1 MTNLDMAEAVRL
13 LAADRGIPVD
23 TLLQVLADAL
33 VAAYKR
39 RPDAADE
46 AEVEIDADTMD
57 IRVIAYDIDEDGN
70 FVNPRDD
77 KPIGLPLKDARDDR
91 SYRVGDVRVVEP

>member
-1 MTNLDMAEAVRL
+1 MSNLDMAEAVRL

-33 VAAYKR
+33 VAAYKS

-57 IRVIAYDIDEDGN
+57 IFTEISRGTDKWLW
-70 FVNPRDD
+70 FVEAHIQGEPPRPG
-77 KPIGLPLKDARDDR
+77 KRR
-91 SYRVGDVRVVEP
+91 

>member
-1 MTNLDMAEAVRL
+1 MSNLDMAEAVRI
-13 LAADRGIPVD
+13 LAADKGISVE

-46 AEVEIDADTMD
+46 AEVHIDADTMD
-57 IRVIAYDIDEDGN
+57 IRIIAYDQIDRAKTVFEWG
-70 FVNPRDD
+70 PAP
-77 KPIGLPLKDARDDR
+77 KPGSGPKRKKEH
-91 SYRVGDVRVVEP
+91 SS